1 LPHWMSG
8 AKRKSAHRIPKKPN
22 NENVDLHSELSFADS
37 LKSAQRTAFYER
49 HKPIAVVMILIVFLL
64 PIAGVF
70 VMGMPGGV
78 LGVIVSVAGYFVTP
92 FVVLKLRGLF

>member
-1 LPHWMSG
+1 
-8 AKRKSAHRIPKKPN
+8 
-22 NENVDLHSELSFADS
+22 
-37 LKSAQRTAFYER
+37 
-49 HKPIAVVMILIVFLL
+49 MILIVFLL